1 MTELSLAL
9 LGPPAVMRDGTPVS
23 FDTRKAIALLALL
36 AVTGREHSR
45 EQLADLLWPEADS
58 AKGRASLRRTLS
70 VTAAAMGAGLTISR
84 TAVALEP
91 SAVWV
96 DVGEF
101 ETLITRPDAASL
113 ERAVRL
119 YRDDFLAGFV
129 LRGCPEFEEWQAS
142 VAEGLRQSLARGLQR
157 LVAACIS
164 DGDLERAVGH
174 ARRWL
179 QLDPLHEPAHQAIIR
194 LHGWTGQRS
203 AAMRQYRSL
212 VRVLDRDLAVR
223 PLPETTRLYEDV
235 RAGRLGP
242 PPVRSGAPRS
252 AGAGVAS
259 GDGPAEAGRSERAGR
274 DEARQDGARRDEAAG
289 VWPLVGRDAELGML
303 RAAWQATGPRGR
315 VAALAG
321 PVGIGKT
328 RLINEFQAEAAGTR
342 PGAFVLAA
350 RCHDGET
357 ALPFVLAADLLRLAL
372 AVRPDLPT
380 VLQAQTAAMAGR
392 LVPALA
398 AAYPDTAAPA
408 LDSPVAVTRLYAA
421 IADTLLAAS
430 RVTSGD
436 SGGRAPAGVIVVE
449 DVQWADSSSLGLL
462 AYLVRRLADWPLLL
476 VLSWA
481 EEQAG
486 GLRVLR
492 TALAEADEQSL
503 GIMIEPGPLG
513 PDAIGALL
521 DLDGMPPVKVDQ
533 LMTETRGLPMLV
545 REYIEALRAGVPDP
559 EQADWWPPA
568 SVRDLLGARL
578 QAVSEPTRQML
589 TAAAV
594 LGSDNDADLLR
605 AVSGRGEDEI
615 VEAIDEA
622 LARSLLTEIPPPGP
636 HQPPAYGF
644 PYEALRRTTY
654 ESATLARRRLLHG
667 RAADILTRRY
677 ERDPATTRAATVA
690 GHLQLAGRDSEA
702 ARWWWRAAE
711 VARELYAHAEAHAHL
726 VRALALGYPQL
737 PGRIALGEVLVVLG
751 RYREALAE
759 FETAAAIAGGEGVS
773 DRATQAS
780 IEHQLADVH
789 HRLGDWDLAEAHLA
803 VVTELVAGAEP
814 GRLAQVEADRAVV
827 AYRRGDTKE
836 AAAFGRSALAS
847 ARAAADPGA
856 TAQALNVLG
865 MLAARA
871 GDTAAAESYL
881 RDSLTEARRPADGPG
896 ARPGPR
902 PEEAGQGPEGA
913 SRPEGADRAAAAPLG
928 VAVAALNNLA
938 RLLAE
943 TARAEEALAM
953 AAKALELGS
962 ELGDQHRVAA
972 LHTNMADLLH
982 ASGRGEAA
990 MAHLKEAARRFASVD
1005 VGDAPRPEIWTLVE
1019 W

>member
-1 MTELSLAL
+1 
-9 LGPPAVMRDGTPVS
+9 
-23 FDTRKAIALLALL
+23 
-36 AVTGREHSR
+36 
-45 EQLADLLWPEADS
+45 
-58 AKGRASLRRTLS
+58 
-70 VTAAAMGAGLTISR
+70 
-84 TAVALEP
+84 
-91 SAVWV
+91 
-96 DVGEF
+96 
-101 ETLITRPDAASL
+101 
-113 ERAVRL
+113 
-119 YRDDFLAGFV
+119 
-129 LRGCPEFEEWQAS
+129 

-157 LVAACIS
+157 LVAACIA
-164 DGDLERAVGH
+164 DGDLERAAGH

-179 QLDPLHEPAHQAIIR
+179 HLDPLHEPAHQAIIR
-194 LHGWTGQRS
+194 LHGWSGQRS

-242 PPVRSGAPRS
+242 PPVRPGAP
-252 AGAGVAS
+252 
-259 GDGPAEAGRSERAGR
+259 GPAAAVGAARARSPEAGPPDARPLEASPLEASPLEAGPLEAGPQQAGP
-274 DEARQDGARRDEAAG
+274 DEGRPDEGRPDEAAG
-289 VWPLVGRDAELGML
+289 VWPLVGRDAELAAL

-315 VAALAG
+315 VAAIAG

-328 RLINEFQAEAAGTR
+328 RLITEFQVEAAKGV
-342 PGAFVLAA
+342 PGAVVLSV

-372 AVRPDLPT
+372 AVRPDLPAM
-380 VLQAQTAAMAGR
+380 LQAQTAAMAGR

-398 AAYPDTAAPA
+398 AAHPDAAAPA

-421 IADTLLAAS
+421 IADTLLAAA
-430 RVTSGD
+430 RARAGD
-436 SGGRAPAGVIVVE
+436 TGARASAGVIVVE

-476 VLSWA
+476 VLSWE

-486 GLRVLR
+486 RLRALR

-503 GIMIEPGPLG
+503 GVMIEPGPLG

-521 DLDGMPPVKVDQ
+521 GLEGMPPVKVDQ
-533 LMTETRGLPMLV
+533 LMAETRGLPMLV
-545 REYIEALRAGVPDP
+545 REYIEALRSGVADP

-568 SVRDLLGARL
+568 SVRDLLRGRL
-578 QAVSEPTRQML
+578 QAVTEPTRQML

-622 LARSLLTEIPPPGP
+622 LARSLLTEIPPPSARQAP
-636 HQPPAYGF
+636 TYGF
-644 PYEALRRTTY
+644 PYEALRRTAY

-677 ERDPATTRAATVA
+677 ERDPATARAATVA

-702 ARWWWRAAE
+702 AQWWWRAAE

-737 PGRIALGEVLVVLG
+737 PGRIALGEQLVVLG

-759 FETAAAIAGGEGVS
+759 FETAAAIAGGEGAS

-780 IEHQLADVH
+780 IEHQLADVY

-814 GRLAQVEADRAVV
+814 ARLAQVEADRAVV
-827 AYRRGDTKE
+827 AYRRGDAE
-836 AAAFGRSALAS
+836 QAAAFGRSALAS

-871 GDTAAAESYL
+871 GDTSAAESYL
-881 RDSLTEARRPADGPG
+881 RDSLAEARRQPG
-896 ARPGPR
+896 APG
-902 PEEAGQGPEGA
+902 
-913 SRPEGADRAAAAPLG
+913 SRPEGASQRPEEPGRRPEDAGQRSEVAGQRAEDADQRAEVAGQAAPPPSG
-928 VAVAALNNLA
+928 AAVAALNNLA
-938 RLLAE
+938 RLLAD
-943 TARAEEALAM
+943 TGRGEEALAV
-953 AAKALELGS
+953 AAEALELGS

-982 ASGRGEAA
+982 ASGQGEAA
-990 MAHLKEAARRFASVD
+990 MTHLKEAARRFASVD

>member
-1 MTELSLAL
+1 MTELRLAL
-9 LGPPAVMRDGTPVS
+9 LGPPVVLRDGSPVT

-84 TAVALEP
+84 AAVTLEP
-91 SAVWV
+91 AAVQV
-96 DVGEF
+96 DVREF
-101 ETLITRPDAASL
+101 ESLIARPDAASL
-113 ERAVRL
+113 EQAVQL
-119 YRDDFLAGFV
+119 YRDDFLSGFV
-129 LRGCPEFEEWQAS
+129 LRSCPDFEEWQVS
-142 VAEGLRQSLARGLQR
+142 VSEGLRQSLARGLQR
-157 LVAACIS
+157 LVAACIAE
-164 DGDLERAVGH
+164 GDLERATEY

-194 LHGWTGQRS
+194 LHGWAGQRS
-203 AAMRQYRSL
+203 AAMRQYRTL

-223 PLPETTRLYEDV
+223 PLPETTRLYDDV

-242 PPVRSGAPRS
+242 PPAPSVVRAAEPTPAAAEVPETAAVSG
-252 AGAGVAS
+252 
-259 GDGPAEAGRSERAGR
+259 
-274 DEARQDGARRDEAAG
+274 EAAAG
-289 VWPLVGRDAELGML
+289 IWPLVGRETELAAL
-303 RAAWQATGPRGR
+303 RAAWQTTGAAGR
-315 VAALAG
+315 VVAITGQAG
-321 PVGIGKT
+321 TGKT
-328 RLINEFQAEAAGTR
+328 RLITEFRTEVAHAPRQAI
-342 PGAFVLAA
+342 VLAA

-357 ALPFVLAADLLRLAL
+357 ALPFVLAADLLRTAL
-372 AVRPDLPT
+372 AVRPGLPE
-380 VLQAQTAAMAGR
+380 VLPAQTAAMAGR

-398 AAYPDTAAPA
+398 AAHPDSVAPA

-421 IADTLLAAS
+421 IADTLLAAT
-430 RVTSGD
+430 R
-436 SGGRAPAGVIVVE
+436 GGSKSEGAAGVVVVE
-449 DVQWADSSSLGLL
+449 DVHWADSSSLGLL
-462 AYLVRRLADWPLLL
+462 AYLVRRLANWPLLL
-476 VLSWA
+476 VLSWQA
-481 EEQAG
+481 EQAG
-486 GLRVLR
+486 RLRVLR
-492 TALAEADEQSL
+492 TALSEAEEQSL
-503 GIMIEPGPLG
+503 GETIEPGLLG
-513 PDAIGALL
+513 PAAIGTLL
-521 DLDGMPPVKVDQ
+521 DLDGMPRVEVDQ
-533 LMTETRGLPMLV
+533 LMAETRGLPMLV
-545 REYIEALRAGVPDP
+545 REYIEALRSSGESADGSGP

-568 SVRDLLGARL
+568 SVRDLLRTRL

-622 LARSLLTEIPPPGP
+622 LARSLLTEIPPPAAGEAP
-636 HQPPAYGF
+636 SYGF
-644 PYEALRRTTY
+644 PYEALRRTAY

-667 RAADILTRRY
+667 RAADILTRRH
-677 ERDPATTRAATVA
+677 ERDPAKTRAATIA
-690 GHLQLAGRDSEA
+690 DHLQLAGRDAEA
-702 ARWWWRAAE
+702 AQWWWRAAQ
-711 VARELYAHAEAHAHL
+711 VARELYAHAEAYAHL

-759 FETAAAIAGGEGVS
+759 FETAAALAGAGEGTGATEEAEEGEEAR
-773 DRATQAS
+773 DETAERAIQAS
-780 IEHQLADVH
+780 IEHKLADVH

-803 VVTELVAGAEP
+803 VVAELVADAEP
-814 GRLAQVEADRAVV
+814 GRLARAEADRAVV
-827 AYRRGDTKE
+827 AYRRGDAE
-836 AAAFGRSALAS
+836 QAAVLGRAALS
-847 ARAAADPGA
+847 YARAAADRGA

-871 GDTAAAESYL
+871 GDTTAAETYL
-881 RDSLTEARRPADGPG
+881 RDSLAEARQLPELG
-896 ARPGPR
+896 A
-902 PEEAGQGPEGA
+902 
-913 SRPEGADRAAAAPLG
+913 
-928 VAVAALNNLA
+928 AVAALNNLA

-943 TARAEEALAM
+943 TGHVHEALTV
-953 AAKALELGS
+953 AAEALELGS

-982 ASGRGEAA
+982 ADGQGEAA
-990 MAHLKEAARRFASVD
+990 MTHLKEAARRFASVD